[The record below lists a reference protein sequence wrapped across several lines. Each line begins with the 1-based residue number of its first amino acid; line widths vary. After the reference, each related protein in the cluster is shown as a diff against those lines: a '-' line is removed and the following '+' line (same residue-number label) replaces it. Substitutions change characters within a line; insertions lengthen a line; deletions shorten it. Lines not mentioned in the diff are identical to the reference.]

1 MLKWKLQL
9 QRMTGVANMELMEKG
24 TLVKQLE
31 KDLGMAR
38 SATPE
43 QVQWRELLEIQ
54 RLQTDLADS
63 RLAIQELEEL

>member
-1 MLKWKLQL
+1 VEITTAENDRGCRWK
-9 QRMTGVANMELMEKG
+9 KG

-31 KDLGMAR
+31 KDLGMAK

-54 RLQTDLADS
+54 RLQADLADA